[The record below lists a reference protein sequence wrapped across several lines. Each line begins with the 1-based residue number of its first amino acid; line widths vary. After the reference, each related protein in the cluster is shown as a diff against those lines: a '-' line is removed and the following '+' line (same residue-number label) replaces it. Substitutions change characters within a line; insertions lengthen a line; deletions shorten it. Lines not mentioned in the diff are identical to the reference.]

1 MVGVQLAG
9 LGVEQP
15 LDIGDNVRVSMP
27 AFTQNFGELRLHPM
41 NLRIGDNELSKGQ
54 ANQLR
59 LGNER
64 FQVAFN
70 HLAAI

>member
-1 MVGVQLAG
+1 MVGVQFAG

-15 LDIGDNVRVSMP
+15 LDIGDSVRVSMP
-27 AFTQNFGELRLHPM
+27 GFTQNFGEFRLHPM
-41 NLRIGDNELSKGQ
+41 DLRICDNELSKGQ

-64 FQVAFN
+64 FQMAFN